1 MKCVFLFN
9 IHSNTSSFWLF
20 NLCVYIYIYIYIYNA
35 VLWEQDDVLNRLL
48 LIYFSELYLITFIV
62 IMVFIIGVTIPK
74 KCGIFLLLVRYV

>member
-1 MKCVFLFN
+1 MFFYLIFTLTHLVFGFLICVC
-9 IHSNTSSFWLF
+9 I
-20 NLCVYIYIYIYIYNA
+20 YIYIYIYIYNA